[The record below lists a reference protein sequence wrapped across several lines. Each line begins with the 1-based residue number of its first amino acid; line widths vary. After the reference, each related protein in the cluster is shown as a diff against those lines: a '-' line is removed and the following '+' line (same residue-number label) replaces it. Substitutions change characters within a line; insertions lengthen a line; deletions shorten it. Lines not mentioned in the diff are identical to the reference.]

1 MSYYRSYFNGSK
13 VVQGQVKRRADV
25 QPPVAQTGGAVVE
38 LKKVPGPAKELDKKA
53 VRLKMA
59 QEVMRNL

>member
-13 VVQGQVKRRADV
+13 VVQGQVKRKADARPQAV
-25 QPPVAQTGGAVVE
+25 QTGAAVVE
-38 LKKVPGPAKELDKKA
+38 LKKVPSPPKEEDKKA